1 MKDKINK
8 LKIIISLCYCNGF
21 NFDFNPHSDVISVYH
36 MDDEYRHLFY
46 LTSYIDGPLFDY
58 TDEINNVYPID
69 EMIIKLK
76 KYIKT
81 LK

>member
-1 MKDKINK
+1 MN
-8 LKIIISLCYCNGF
+8 
-21 NFDFNPHSDVISVYH
+21 
-36 MDDEYRHLFY
+36 DEYKHLFY

-76 KYIKT
+76 NILKHLNNFFSYLYIK
-81 LK
+81 LNNKYSNYE